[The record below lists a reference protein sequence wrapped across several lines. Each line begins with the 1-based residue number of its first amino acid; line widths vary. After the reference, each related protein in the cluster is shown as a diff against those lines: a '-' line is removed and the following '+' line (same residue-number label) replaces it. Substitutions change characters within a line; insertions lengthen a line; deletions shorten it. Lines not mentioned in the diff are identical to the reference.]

1 MDKKERLLEAALQ
14 LFVEFGF
21 HNTPTSKIAREAG
34 IANGTLFY
42 FFPTKDDLVK
52 ALYLEVKSR
61 MAQDMAEAIQNKET
75 LHDILQGYYTASL
88 NWALQHKTEFRFMEQ
103 FNSSPYLKQIAEEE
117 IKKNQQPLL
126 QLLQDGIQNQ
136 VIKPLDVEIIFTLI
150 TGHVFSINQ
159 YLVAKQFA
167 KPKQDLVIQE
177 TFDLLWDMITY
188 N

>member
-1 MDKKERLLEAALQ
+1 MDKRERLFEAALH

-61 MAQDMAEAIQNKET
+61 MAQDIAGAIQNKET
-75 LHDILQGYYTASL
+75 LHDILRGYYTASL
-88 NWALQHKTEFRFMEQ
+88 HWALKNNREFRFMEQ

-117 IKKNQQPLL
+117 IKKNKQPLL
-126 QLLQDGIQNQ
+126 DLLQKAIQEKI
-136 VIKPLDVEIIFTLI
+136 IKPLELDLIFTLI
-150 TGHVFSINQ
+150 TGHTFSVNQ
-159 YLVAKQFA
+159 YLIAKKLA
-167 KPKQDLVIQE
+167 KPQQDQVIQN
-177 TFDLLWDMITY
+177 TFDLLWDMIT
-188 N
+188 